1 MYGTTLCGK
10 YWYLDLLDFLKEIG
24 FKEGDCVKCTFI
36 KEFSDGSKIFLLN
49 YVDNMLYYGTSAE
62 KLQAF
67 EKQLG
72 ERFQLELLGN
82 AHWYLGSCINQL
94 KNFDIEIDQ
103 SHYCN
108 AIVKK
113 YLDTTGCARNIRHH
127 DTPLPSGFIPTSD
140 DCSGTEAECV
150 EISTAFNI
158 DFASCI
164 GSLIYLSMTRTDI
177 IFAVNKLAKYTRK
190 PGKVHFEALIHL
202 LRYLRDNSLYGIWFY
217 SVIEES
223 PIYQMLTAQSIA
235 EKHFLFGFMDSSW
248 NDDQDSGRSTG
259 CFVIIYMGGIVDHS
273 SNMPDP
279 VALSSAEAEY
289 NEGCV
294 AFMAASHLQM
304 LLCEFEGITD
314 EDMAATTIYFD
325 SKSAIAMGADY
336 KDTKHM
342 RHIMRRFH
350 YVRENIAS
358 NHFTSKWISTEFQI
372 ADIGTKNNDG
382 PRHKFLVHLTMVK
395 VKDQKHLIQEA

>member
-1 MYGTTLCGK
+1 MSMYGTTLCGK

-140 DCSGTEAECV
+140 DCTGTEAECV

-158 DFASCI
+158 DFASCT
-164 GSLIYLSMTRTDI
+164 GSLIYLSMTRTD
-177 IFAVNKLAKYTRK
+177 
-190 PGKVHFEALIHL
+190 
-202 LRYLRDNSLYGIWFY
+202 S
-217 SVIEES
+217 
-223 PIYQMLTAQSIA
+223 
-235 EKHFLFGFMDSSW
+235 FLG
-248 NDDQDSGRSTG
+248 
-259 CFVIIYMGGIVDHS
+259 
-273 SNMPDP
+273 
-279 VALSSAEAEY
+279 
-289 NEGCV
+289 
-294 AFMAASHLQM
+294 
-304 LLCEFEGITD
+304 
-314 EDMAATTIYFD
+314 
-325 SKSAIAMGADY
+325 
-336 KDTKHM
+336 
-342 RHIMRRFH
+342 
-350 YVRENIAS
+350 
-358 NHFTSKWISTEFQI
+358 
-372 ADIGTKNNDG
+372 
-382 PRHKFLVHLTMVK
+382 
-395 VKDQKHLIQEA
+395 